1 MEGSDDGGDD
11 VGAPNDSFIVS
22 PVIQENIECNLVYIL
37 APSIGYDVLQNDPTA
52 DQLELS
58 DKSLADVNANAYE
71 FEDLCCN
78 SWRGAIPQQQQT
90 NPGKRNGG
98 RKLLQ

>member
-1 MEGSDDGGDD
+1 MEGSNNGRDN
-11 VGAPNDSFIVS
+11 VGAPNDDLIVS
-22 PVIQENIECNLVYIL
+22 LVIQENIERSLVYIL
-37 APSIGYDVLQNDPTA
+37 IPSTGYNVLQNGPTA

-58 DKSLADVNANAYE
+58 DKSLADIDTNAYE
-71 FEDLCCN
+71 LEYLCRN

-90 NPGKRNGG
+90 NPGKRNGC